1 MRHWRLLKW
10 LDRPSPHYD
19 WRARERGEP
28 ALDPADEHLVAAMM
42 QEFMHGPTARVL
54 RLPAVGGGYTPIHIT
69 ANKVELDDDTYA
81 ALLSMRLPTDEELA
95 ASQHGATV
103 LDGAEPTARPTLK
116 SILRIG
122 KSAESAD

>member
-1 MRHWRLLKW
+1 MYEFLLKW

-19 WRARERGEP
+19 WRARERGE
-28 ALDPADEHLVAAMM
+28 AAIDPADQHVVASMM
-42 QEFMHGPTARVL
+42 QEFMHGPAARVL
-54 RLPAVGGGYTPIHIT
+54 RLTAIGGGYTPIHVT

-103 LDGAEPTARPTLK
+103 ADEAEPAPRNSLK
-116 SILRIG
+116 SLLRMG
-122 KSAESAD
+122 KSADPAG